1 MFLSNYPFRTGVG
14 YACLLSVSII
24 LSLTSLSF
32 GQDQAPAKQIGI
44 YEAIGVMFAQGSG
57 LARMEFSELE
67 IEQIIAGIRKGLV
80 LKEIPPEVR
89 KL

>member
-57 LARMEFSELE
+57 LARMEFT
-67 IEQIIAGIRKGLV
+67 EQ
-80 LKEIPPEVR
+80 E
-89 KL
+89 